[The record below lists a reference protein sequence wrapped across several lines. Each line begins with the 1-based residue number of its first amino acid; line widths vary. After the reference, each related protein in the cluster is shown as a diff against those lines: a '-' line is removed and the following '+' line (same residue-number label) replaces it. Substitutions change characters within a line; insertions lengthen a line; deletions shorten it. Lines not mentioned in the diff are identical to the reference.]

1 MPRILGVDIPKE
13 KRIEIAL
20 TYLYGIGRVLS
31 NRILKEAQINPDKRA
46 KDLNEEEISHI
57 TNAIQ
62 KSGIKAEGDLRR
74 DISQN
79 IKRLMDI
86 GSWRG
91 MRHKKGLPVR
101 GQRTRTNARTRKGP
115 RKGGMA
121 VIKKIEPAKATAA
134 PQAAAKSAKPK

>member
-1 MPRILGVDIPKE
+1 VPRILGVDIPKE

-20 TYLYGIGRVLS
+20 TYLFGVGRVNS
-31 NRILKEAQINPDKRA
+31 NILLKEAQIDPNKRA
-46 KDLNEEEISHI
+46 KDLNEEEISRI
-57 TNAIQ
+57 TNTIQ
-62 KSGIKAEGDLRR
+62 KSGYKVEGDLRR

-115 RKGGMA
+115 RRGGMA
-121 VIKKIEPAKATAA
+121 VIKKTEDKKPAAA
-134 PQAAAKSAKPK
+134 PAAKPK

>member
-1 MPRILGVDIPKE
+1 MPRIMGVDIPKE
-13 KRIEIAL
+13 KRIEISL
-20 TYLYGIGRVLS
+20 SYLYGIGRALS
-31 NRILKEAQINPDKRA
+31 NKILKDADIDPNKRA
-46 KDLNEEEISHI
+46 KDLTEEEISRI
-57 TNAIQ
+57 ISVMQ
-62 KSGIKAEGDLRR
+62 KNVLKFEGDLRR

-115 RKGGMA
+115 RKGGM
-121 VIKKIEPAKATAA
+121 VVVKKAEA
-134 PQAAAKSAKPK
+134 PKAAARPPVK

>member
-13 KRIEIAL
+13 KRIEISL
-20 TYLYGIGRVLS
+20 TYLYGIGRVTS
-31 NRILKEAQINPDKRA
+31 NRLLKEINIDPSKRA
-46 KDLNEEEISHI
+46 KDLNEEEIARI
-57 TNAIQ
+57 TNTLQ
-62 KSGIKAEGDLRR
+62 KGGLRVEGDLRR

-91 MRHKKGLPVR
+91 SRHKKGLPAR

-115 RKGGMA
+115 RKGTMA
-121 VIKKIEPAKATAA
+121 IVKKAEPAKA
-134 PQAAAKSAKPK
+134 AKPAK

>member
-1 MPRILGVDIPKE
+1 MPRIIGVDIPKE

-20 TYLYGIGRVLS
+20 TYLYGIGRALS
-31 NRILKEAQINPDKRA
+31 NVVLKEAGINPDKRA
-46 KDLNEEEISHI
+46 KDLSEEEVSRI
-57 TNAIQ
+57 TNILQ
-62 KSGIKAEGDLRR
+62 KGSLRIEGDLRR

-101 GQRTRTNARTRKGP
+101 GQRTRTNARTRKGKKRVNLAP
-115 RKGGMA
+115 IRK
-121 VIKKIEPAKATAA
+121 VEPAKAKA
-134 PQAAAKSAKPK
+134 PVK